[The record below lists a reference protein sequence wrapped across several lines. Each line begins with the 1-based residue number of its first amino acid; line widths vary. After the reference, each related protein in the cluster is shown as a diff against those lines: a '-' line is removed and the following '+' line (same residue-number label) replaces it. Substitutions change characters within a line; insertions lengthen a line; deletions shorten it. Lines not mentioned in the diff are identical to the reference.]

1 MLISYSLQFIDSTR
15 FMANSLSILD
25 VNLAEGFHKIKCKY
39 GMIISN
45 LKYEKLYTENVS
57 GALNTEVLKI

>member
-1 MLISYSLQFIDSTR
+1 
-15 FMANSLSILD
+15 MANSLSILD

>member
-1 MLISYSLQFIDSTR
+1 
-15 FMANSLSILD
+15 MASSLSNLD
-25 VNLAEGFHKIKCKY
+25 VNLAEEFHKIRCKY

>member
-1 MLISYSLQFIDSTR
+1 
-15 FMANSLSILD
+15 MASSLSILD

-57 GALNTEVLKI
+57 GALKYRSIEDLIKYKYI